1 MRTFDYTFK
10 FAPKSEKET
19 DEVNAIIKLFRFH
32 MAPEFKDVT
41 HRYMTLP
48 STFDIHYMWQSG
60 VGDRATAEEN
70 SFYNKI
76 ATCVLTGCNV
86 DYTPDGVRSFG
97 DGAPT
102 QINMTLAFKETEMI
116 TKQKINEGF

>member
-1 MRTFDYTFK
+1 MRDFSYTFK

-19 DEVNAIIKLFRFH
+19 DEVQAIIQLFRFH
-32 MAPEFKDVT
+32 MAPELKNT
-41 HRYMTLP
+41 HHRYMTLP

-60 VGDRATAEEN
+60 AGDTATAKEN

-76 ATCVLTGCNV
+76 ATCVLTRCDV
-86 DYTPDGVRSFG
+86 DYTPEGVRSFG

-102 QINMTLAFKETEMI
+102 QINMTLSFKETEMLN
-116 TKQKINEGF
+116 KDKINQGF